1 MELTGKCKEEFE
13 KWFKAT
19 YCFMGNMQREGQQ
32 FETDEQFISK
42 FEHFNISPS
51 SMQYGVYVDFF
62 DSVGIGIVSNTFTIS
77 NETSY
82 NFDIYHNGGYL
93 SNREALKDV
102 CKMRSEART
111 AAIEKANEL
120 FNERS

>member
-1 MELTGKCKEEFE
+1 MIMELTGKCKEAFE
-13 KWFKAT
+13 KWYADNVEFT
-19 YCFMGNMQREGQQ
+19 GEVLYLEEFY
-32 FETDEQFISK
+32 IL
-42 FEHFNISPS
+42 PP
-51 SMQYGVYVDFF
+51 SMQYGVYLDFF

-120 FNERS
+120 FNKQ